1 MSTTPIMRKTM
12 YVLVPVTL
20 SVLLASC
27 GDANAKRSNGNANAN
42 TNPPVTVD
50 VATVTTDAI
59 AQPVTVTGTF
69 GSRDEIPLSFKI
81 GGVIARV
88 VVDQGVSVHKGQLLA
103 ALDLR
108 EIDAMVDKAKVGVD
122 KAERDAAR
130 IRRLQADSVA
140 TLAQLQDATSAYDAA
155 RADYATAKVN
165 REYATIIAPEDGL
178 VLQRQA
184 TPGTTIGAGV
194 PVLTIGGSS
203 RGRVVRAGLPDRD
216 ALRVRV
222 GDRARARFDALP
234 NATFH
239 GTVTLLGRAADART
253 GTYTVEVSLHDA
265 ASLPSGLVGRVDI
278 AVRATTMA
286 ALIPVDA
293 LLEADADSAIVYTV
307 SLGTPLV
314 AQQHRVHIAQLHGDR
329 AAVTGLEN
337 GARVITRGAPY
348 VTQGSRVQL
357 VGGAP

>member
-1 MSTTPIMRKTM
+1 MSTIPIMQK
-12 YVLVPVTL
+12 TL
-20 SVLLASC
+20 SVLVPLTLSAVLSSC
-27 GDANAKRSNGNANAN
+27 GDANAKTSNANA
-42 TNPPVTVD
+42 NPPVTVD

-88 VVDQGVSVHKGQLLA
+88 VVDQGTSVHKGQLLA

-222 GDRARARFDALP
+222 GDSATARFDALP

-239 GTVTLLGRAADART
+239 GTVTLLGRAADSRT
-253 GTYTVEVSLHDA
+253 GTYTVEVSLRDA
-265 ASLPSGLVGRVDI
+265 ASLPSGLVGRVGI
-278 AVRATTMA
+278 AVRATTTA

-307 SLGTPLV
+307 SPGTPLV

-329 AAVTGLEN
+329 VAVTGLEN

-348 VTQGSRVQL
+348 VTQGSRVQV

>member
-155 RADYATAKVN
+155 GRLWSVG
-165 REYATIIAPEDGL
+165 EDGEDCGSREAE
-178 VLQRQA
+178 QRQLGE
-184 TPGTTIGAGV
+184 TGEV
-194 PVLTIGGSS
+194 KLTKEWKE
-203 RGRVVRAGLPDRD
+203 
-216 ALRVRV
+216 
-222 GDRARARFDALP
+222 
-234 NATFH
+234 
-239 GTVTLLGRAADART
+239 
-253 GTYTVEVSLHDA
+253 YTVELAGKDLTRIKTGFVWT
-265 ASLPSGLVGRVDI
+265 LPG
-278 AVRATTMA
+278 
-286 ALIPVDA
+286 
-293 LLEADADSAIVYTV
+293 
-307 SLGTPLV
+307 
-314 AQQHRVHIAQLHGDR
+314 
-329 AAVTGLEN
+329 
-337 GARVITRGAPY
+337 
-348 VTQGSRVQL
+348 QGSPVVFFLDDIRFE
-357 VGGAP
+357 